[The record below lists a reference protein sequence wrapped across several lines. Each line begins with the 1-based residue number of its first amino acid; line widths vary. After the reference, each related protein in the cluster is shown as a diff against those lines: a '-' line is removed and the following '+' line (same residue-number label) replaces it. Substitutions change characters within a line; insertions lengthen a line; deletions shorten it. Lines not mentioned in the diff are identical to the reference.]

1 MKAKRFCQ
9 CLTTVL
15 LVVFALLSVR
25 SAYPQAA
32 SGTITGTVFDPSGA
46 VVPKANVLITNVER
60 GVDYRS
66 QSTNSGLYE
75 ARFLPPGAYSATAE
89 AQGFKKAVK
98 TGLVL
103 VVGQTMR
110 VDFNLEVGAIAQE
123 VQVQGDVTQLLKPE
137 TSEVGQII
145 NLRQVVDLPLNGR
158 NFRDLIPLNAGV
170 GTGQQHASN
179 TGYNFNGSRSDMNMF
194 MIEGVD
200 NVDMNS
206 NLMLSPSIDAIEE
219 FQIQTGNFSA
229 EYGRSSGGVVQVQ
242 LRSGSNK
249 IHGTLFEFLRNDKM
263 DANGF
268 FQNMVPCATTE
279 CEIERQ
285 EGKKPPAPKE
295 ALKRNQFGF
304 SLGGPIK
311 KNKLFFFG
319 DYQGSRQRRGRSGM
333 LTVPTAK
340 ERIGDFTETLAN
352 GVPIYKNALWGSVY
366 PGCDM
371 AHFTRATCQ
380 VIPTTGPDSIDPPA
394 AAVAAM
400 YPLPNMPGVFV
411 EGTGTYN
418 NYFASGSSADDGD
431 NFDVKMDYR
440 LREQDS
446 FSFRYSYG
454 NGKSFSP
461 AAFGG
466 GTVGPCINCG
476 VVMNLLAGSSGGRTQ
491 NMGLTYIHTFSPTT
505 VNEFRAGLNRSSS
518 FFHSNDNGAKL
529 ADQVGIA
536 NVNVN
541 DQTSGLPWFY
551 MVPAPDWIGTSP
563 FEPYRNGY
571 TVYQFT
577 DNLSHFA
584 GKHRIKAGFDL
595 RRRLN
600 NGVGNFFGKGDYIF
614 IPLFTGNAFGDF
626 MTGRGTVIGQD
637 FTPGTT
643 GLRGMDYGFYV
654 QDDIKVTPRLTL
666 NLGLRYELF
675 PGFVEVHDR
684 LSNLNTGDGGSV
696 MGFAELAGLNGAP
709 RQFIPTDKN
718 NFAPRFGFA
727 WTPFANGKTVIR
739 GGYGIS
745 YFNSGNFISYSGLNP
760 PYTGA
765 FSVPFN
771 ICGDYETCG
780 SRFYDAQYFLSD
792 GLPIQLRPTPE
803 TFDTQHPNGSW
814 RMNSPDQR
822 SPYSQYFSL
831 GIQRALPWDLMLD
844 ISYVGSRGV
853 KLPGENQGDPI
864 LPGDPNTAN
873 SRHIYQATIPNVS
886 DITLYANQFNSNYH
900 SLQVKAVKRFS
911 HGLQFLGTYTYG
923 KSIDDKSGSAVTGG
937 GDSNPDAKPQDPFNI
952 ASERARSSFD
962 QTHRFILAYNY
973 DLPVGRGRKFGSN
986 WHPVVNAFLGGWQAN
1001 GIFTLAT
1008 GLPFSVF
1015 AAMSGAGCGCTSNDM
1030 RADRLANGNLP
1041 KSQRNIRGWFDKT
1054 AFAEPPST
1062 IMSGSQVVSPGRWG
1076 NSARNIIYGPGFA
1089 NVDFSLFKKFSIK
1102 EKAELQFRG
1111 EFFNIANNVN
1121 YYYPTSKNN
1130 ATWNTGGLITQAH
1143 DPRIIQLALKLVF

>member
-1 MKAKRFCQ
+1 
-9 CLTTVL
+9 
-15 LVVFALLSVR
+15 
-25 SAYPQAA
+25 
-32 SGTITGTVFDPSGA
+32 
-46 VVPKANVLITNVER
+46 
-60 GVDYRS
+60 
-66 QSTNSGLYE
+66 
-75 ARFLPPGAYSATAE
+75 
-89 AQGFKKAVK
+89 
-98 TGLVL
+98 
-103 VVGQTMR
+103 
-110 VDFNLEVGAIAQE
+110 LEVGTVAQE

-137 TSEVGQII
+137 TSEVGQVI
-145 NLRQVVDLPLNGR
+145 NLKQVVDLPLNGR

-170 GTGQQHASN
+170 GTGQQGASN
-179 TGYNFNGSRSDMNMF
+179 NGYNFNGSRTDMNMF

-229 EYGRSSGGVVQVQ
+229 EFGRSSGGVVQVQ
-242 LRSGSNK
+242 LRSGANK
-249 IHGTLFEFLRNDKM
+249 LHGSAFEFLRNDKL

-268 FQNMVPCATTE
+268 FPNMVPPLLGQTH
-279 CEIERQ
+279 
-285 EGKKPPAPKE
+285 APKE

-340 ERIGDFTETLAN
+340 ERVGDFTSTLPA
-352 GVPIYKNALWGSVY
+352 GTPIFQNAFVASLLPPEYWPYAPLFGWTAPLYST
-366 PGCDM
+366 CDM
-371 AHFTRATCQ
+371 SNFTPETCQ
-380 VIPTTGPDSIDPPA
+380 VIPATSAANPMGLDPPGLHI
-394 AAVAAM
+394 AAM
-400 YPLPNMPGVFV
+400 YPLPNIQGVFV
-411 EGTGTYN
+411 PGTGTYN
-418 NYFASGSSADDGD
+418 NYFASGSSADDGT

-440 LREQDS
+440 PREQDS
-446 FSFRYSYG
+446 FSLRYSFG
-454 NGKSFSP
+454 NSKSFSP

-466 GTVGPCINCG
+466 GTMGPCINCG
-476 VVMNLLAGSSGGRTQ
+476 IVLNLLAGANGGRTQ
-491 NMGLTYIHTFSPTT
+491 NMGLTFIHTFNPTT
-505 VNEFRAGLNRSSS
+505 VNEFRAGLNRSSA
-518 FFHSNDNGAKL
+518 FFHSSDNGAKL
-529 ADQVGIA
+529 AEEAGIA

-577 DNLSHFA
+577 DNLSHYR
-584 GKHRIKAGFDL
+584 GKHRLKAGLDL

-600 NGVGNFFGKGDYIF
+600 NGVGNFFGKGSYIYVPF
-614 IPLFTGNAFGDF
+614 FTGNAFGDF
-626 MTGRGTVIGQD
+626 LTGRALVIQQD

-654 QDDIKVTPRLTL
+654 QDDIKVTPRLTV

-684 LSNLNTGDGGSV
+684 LSNLNPGDGGSV
-696 MGFAELAGLNGAP
+696 MGVAQLAGLNGAP

-727 WTPFANGKTVIR
+727 WTPWANGKTVIR

-745 YFNSGNFISYSGLNP
+745 YFNSGNFINYSGLNP

-765 FSVPFN
+765 FVVPFN
-771 ICGDYETCG
+771 LDFSTLDVIYKV
-780 SRFYDAQYFLSD
+780 SD
-792 GLPIQLRPTPE
+792 GLPIELRPTPE
-803 TFDTQHPNGSW
+803 NFDTSNPNGDW

-844 ISYVGSRGV
+844 ISYVGARGV
-853 KLPGENQGDPI
+853 KLPGENQGNPT
-864 LPGDPNTAN
+864 LPGDPSTAT
-873 SRHIYQATIPNVS
+873 SRHIYQRTIPGVS
-886 DITLYANQFNSNYH
+886 GITAYQNIYNSNYH

-937 GDSNPDAKPQDPFNI
+937 GDSNPMAGPQNPFNI
-952 ASERARSSFD
+952 AAERARSSFD
-962 QTHRFILAYNY
+962 QTHRFVFAYNY
-973 DLPVGRGRKFGSN
+973 DLPVGRGRKFGTN
-986 WHPVVNAFLGGWQAN
+986 WHPVLNAVLGGWQAN
-1001 GIFTLAT
+1001 GIFTFAT

-1015 AAMSGAGCGCTSNDM
+1015 ATEGVDLGGSATDM

-1041 KSQRNIRGWFDKT
+1041 KSQRDIRGWFDKT
-1054 AFAEPPST
+1054 AFADPPGT
-1062 IMSGSQVVSPGRWG
+1062 VVDANHNVISYGRWG
-1076 NSARNIIYGPGFA
+1076 TAARNIIYGPGYA
-1089 NVDFSLFKKFSIK
+1089 NVDFSVFKKFSIK
-1102 EKAELQFRG
+1102 EKIELQFRG
-1111 EFFNIANNVN
+1111 EFFNITNRVN
-1121 YYYPTSKNN
+1121 FYYPRNVNN
-1130 ATWNTGGLITQAH
+1130 ATWVTGGLITDAQ